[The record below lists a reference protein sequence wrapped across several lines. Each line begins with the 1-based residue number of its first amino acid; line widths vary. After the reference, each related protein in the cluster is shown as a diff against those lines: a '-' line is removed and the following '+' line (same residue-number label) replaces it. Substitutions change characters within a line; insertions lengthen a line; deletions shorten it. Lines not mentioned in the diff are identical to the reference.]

1 MEGTI
6 KIKLVRS
13 PICTPEKQKLVVKGL
28 GLRKLNQ
35 IVVRPDTPVF
45 RGMVKKVPHLLQVV
59 EYGSG
64 AGASA
69 CQPSMHFG
77 LAGESACP
85 TS

>member
-1 MEGTI
+1 MAEGTI

-28 GLRKLNQ
+28 GLRKMNQ

-59 EYGSG
+59 E
-64 AGASA
+64 
-69 CQPSMHFG
+69 
-77 LAGESACP
+77 
-85 TS
+85 